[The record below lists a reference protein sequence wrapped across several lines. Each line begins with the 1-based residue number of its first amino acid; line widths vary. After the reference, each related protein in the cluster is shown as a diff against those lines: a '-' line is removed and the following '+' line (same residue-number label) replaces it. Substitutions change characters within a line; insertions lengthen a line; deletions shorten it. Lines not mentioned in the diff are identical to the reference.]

1 MVESEIMSVLLD
13 LLKESVGLYL
23 ATMLLSVGFNV
34 ATMLAIGYD
43 CKAKAVKSRTTY
55 MVLAFFF
62 PIIVTIVYLCNK
74 SKYNLAAAEMEIPDR
89 ESNSKKRK
97 TCVIIAI
104 VLYVCATI
112 LGSVFG
118 FNVSTKI
125 IELAESPEFSEEM
138 DEMFSDFE
146 DMLDIRYGFEVDG
159 EKVYYDMKGNAY
171 KTGEEVPFY
180 DKDGNA
186 FIYKETEEFDCYLVN
201 GETKYD
207 YYYCY
212 VTPEGYLIY
221 DKNDSF
227 EIVDENFD
235 GATKYNDNSGNP
247 CYSATDISWDAD
259 GNLITS
265 FDGKLVK

>member
-1 MVESEIMSVLLD
+1 MIDSVIMD
-13 LLKESVGLYL
+13 LLKESIGLYL
-23 ATMLLSVGFNV
+23 ITLVLSIGFNV

-43 CKAKAVKSRTTY
+43 CKAKAVSSRTTY

-74 SKYNLAAAEMEIPDR
+74 GKYNLAAAEMDIPDR
-89 ESNSKKRK
+89 ESSSKKRK
-97 TCVIIAI
+97 ICVIVAI
-104 VLYVCATI
+104 VLYVCALI
-112 LGSVFG
+112 LGGIFG
-118 FNVSTKI
+118 MSISEKMVEIT
-125 IELAESPEFSEEM
+125 ESPEFSEEM
-138 DEMFSDFE
+138 DDIFDGF
-146 DMLDIRYGFEVDG
+146 DDLFDIRYGFEVDG

-186 FIYKETEEFDCYLVN
+186 FTYKETEEFDCYLVN

-207 YYYCY
+207 YYCCY

-227 EIVDENFD
+227 EIVDENPD
-235 GATKYNDNSGNP
+235 GATKYNDNSGNL
-247 CYSATDISWDAD
+247 CYSATEISWDAD
-259 GNLITS
+259 GNLITY
-265 FDGKLVK
+265 FDGKIIK

>member
-13 LLKESVGLYL
+13 LLKESIGLYL

-34 ATMLAIGYD
+34 ATMLAIGFD

-97 TCVIIAI
+97 TCVIVAI

-112 LGSVFG
+112 LGCIFS

-186 FIYKETEEFDCYLVN
+186 FIYEETEDFDSYLVN

-212 VTPEGYLIY
+212 VTPQGYLIY
-221 DKNDSF
+221 DNDESF
-227 EIVDENFD
+227 EM
-235 GATKYNDNSGNP
+235 NDDYETYSDDNGNL
-247 CYSATDISWDAD
+247 CYSATDISWDAH

-265 FDGKLVK
+265 YDGEIIK